1 MDIGLLIQGIVAGC
15 IYALA
20 GISLNI
26 LYRPTYT
33 FNFAQGSLIMLS
45 AMVCAALLA
54 TGRIPWYGAAL
65 LAVLAVVVLSLLT
78 YAVAIAP
85 VIKRSGHGAGWIIS
99 TLAISL
105 IIDDAVGKSFGAD
118 PQQVKPPPPFS
129 TQLHELG
136 GFQVSSYQGLVL
148 VFTVLIVVATGWFYA
163 QRTGKAIMAV
173 AEDRDAALLRGID
186 PGRLSMLSFAV
197 GGVLAAMTGILAAPM
212 MYASVGLGPLLLIKG
227 FEAVAIGGVGSNRGA
242 VIGGCLLGIVEAT
255 SGALLSPGYQSA
267 ATFAI
272 VLSVLL
278 VRPQGLFGNT
288 QMRTI

>member
-1 MDIGLLIQGIVAGC
+1 MDSGLLIQGVVAGC

-20 GISLNI
+20 GVSLNI

-33 FNFAQGSLIMLS
+33 FNFSQGSLVMLGAMLCAWLLS
-45 AMVCAALLA
+45 AIGMPWYMAALLA
-54 TGRIPWYGAAL
+54 T
-65 LAVLAVVVLSLLT
+65 LAVVALSLVT
-78 YAVAIAP
+78 YGVAIAP
-85 VIKRSGHGAGWIIS
+85 LVKRSGHGAGWIIS

-105 IIDDAVGKSFGAD
+105 IVDDAVGKFFGPD

-129 TQLHELG
+129 TQTHDIG
-136 GFQVSSYQGLVL
+136 GVQVSSYQVMVV
-148 VFTVLIVVATGWFYA
+148 VFTALIVASTGWFYA
-163 QRTGKAIMAV
+163 RRTGKAIMAV
-173 AEDRDAALLRGID
+173 AEDREAALLRGID

-197 GGVLAAMTGILAAPM
+197 GGLLAAITGILAAPT

-242 VIGGCLLGIVEAT
+242 VIGGCLLGVVEAI

-267 ATFAI
+267 TTFAI

-288 QMRTI
+288 RMRTI

>member
-1 MDIGLLIQGIVAGC
+1 MEAGVLIQGLVAGC

-33 FNFAQGSLIMLS
+33 FNFAQGSLVMLA
-45 AMVCAALLA
+45 AMVCAWLLSTARMPWYAAALLA
-54 TGRIPWYGAAL
+54 TL
-65 LAVLAVVVLSLLT
+65 LVVVLSLVA
-78 YAVAIAP
+78 YGVAIAP

-99 TLAISL
+99 TLAVSL
-105 IIDDAVGKSFGAD
+105 IIDDAVGKFFGAD

-129 TQLHELG
+129 TQMHDFG
-136 GFQVSSYQGLVL
+136 AVQVSSYQGLVL
-148 VFTVLIVVATGWFYA
+148 VFTALIVAATGWFYA

-197 GGVLAAMTGILAAPM
+197 GGLLAALTGILAAPM

-242 VIGGCLLGIVEAT
+242 VVGGCLLGLVEAISST
-255 SGALLSPGYQSA
+255 LLSPGSQSIV
-267 ATFAI
+267 TFAV
-272 VLSVLL
+272 VLAVLL
-278 VRPQGLFGNT
+278 IRPQGLFGNT